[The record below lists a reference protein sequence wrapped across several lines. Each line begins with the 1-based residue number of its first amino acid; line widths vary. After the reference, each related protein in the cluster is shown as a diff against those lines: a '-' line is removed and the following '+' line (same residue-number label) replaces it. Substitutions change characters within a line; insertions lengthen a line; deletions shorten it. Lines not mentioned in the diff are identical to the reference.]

1 MPAFTH
7 RANAIR
13 QDRSSRIYTAIVYAL
28 IAILTLVITYPLY
41 FCVIA
46 SFSNPDAVVQGDT
59 IFWFKGFSTT
69 AYSSILKEKLLL
81 SGFKNAMIYMVF
93 GTIYNMALT
102 IPAAYVLSKKDLPG
116 GKGLL
121 WFFFLTM
128 YISGGLIPTYMWY
141 KDLGL
146 VDNPLVM
153 IIGTG
158 VSAYNMIVARQFF
171 STSIPDTLYE
181 AAEIDGASELCKF
194 WRIALP
200 LSRPILAVITLY
212 YAFSKWNSYYT
223 SLIYLRKQSYWPLQ
237 LVLRQLL
244 ISSEQMVSE
253 MATVNSA
260 DPDYLIKR
268 IYLVRSMK
276 YAIILVSS
284 LPMLILYPFVQKY
297 FTKGVMVGAIKG

>member
-116 GKGLL
+116 GKELL

-200 LSRPILAVITLY
+200 LSKPILAVITLY

>member
-13 QDRSSRIYTAIVYAL
+13 QDRISRIYTAIVYAL

-200 LSRPILAVITLY
+200 LSKPILAVITLY

>member
-13 QDRSSRIYTAIVYAL
+13 QDRISRIYTAIVYAL

-200 LSRPILAVITLY
+200 LSKPILAVITLY

-297 FTKGVMVGAIKG
+297 FTKGVLVGAIKG

>member
-116 GKGLL
+116 GKELL

-181 AAEIDGASELCKF
+181 AAEIDGTSELCKF

-200 LSRPILAVITLY
+200 LSKPILAVITLY